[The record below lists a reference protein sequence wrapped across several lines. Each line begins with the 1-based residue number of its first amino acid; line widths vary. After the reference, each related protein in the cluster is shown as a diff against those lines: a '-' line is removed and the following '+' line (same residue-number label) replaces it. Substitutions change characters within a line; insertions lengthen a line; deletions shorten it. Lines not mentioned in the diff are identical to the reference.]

1 MGEQKNLKEIEL
13 LFNIEHTTH
22 FSDSVYLE
30 MKDDAVFLNFTQSLP
45 RSLEGTTSEVKP
57 QAKLLSRVVLT
68 IPHFIR
74 FAEICSNF
82 SQKAKNK
89 EKGDSE

>member
-1 MGEQKNLKEIEL
+1 MEVQKGKKEMNVIVPNE
-13 LFNIEHTTH
+13 IIAH

-30 MKDDAVFLNFTQSLP
+30 MKNDAVFLNFTQSLP
-45 RSLEGTTSEVKP
+45 RPPEGVAPEEKT

-74 FAEICSNF
+74 FAEICSDL
-82 SQKAKNK
+82 SQKAEKK